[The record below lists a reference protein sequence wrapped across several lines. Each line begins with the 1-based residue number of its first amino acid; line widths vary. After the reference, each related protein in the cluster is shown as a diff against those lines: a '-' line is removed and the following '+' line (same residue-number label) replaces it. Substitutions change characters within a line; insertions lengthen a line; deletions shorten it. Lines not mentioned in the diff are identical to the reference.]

1 MEHPKSSKL
10 LDDSS
15 FEFTLAEASSYIVE
29 MDNILKDSGDQTLGQ
44 EFFQDVALHFSCSP
58 WRAAKSPVTAEHVHA
73 WFENRRKELR
83 SSSKKARPPPPP
95 PPPPELPPSPSSPP
109 PTPPPKLLLY
119 HSESDFLTHAP
130 SSEPPEFIGKATDLS
145 ELAFEAFSSRDHAC
159 RCHHSDVLLGDYCWW
174 WSATAIEYLKCRSI
188 NRDMRG
194 GVIPILCPW
203 NPPKPTFRL
212 QMHKLRHCFS
222 TVVYHYETTGK
233 KDARVRYA
241 GFGKDEDEWVNVAR
255 GVRDRSIP
263 LESSECYRVK
273 VGDLVLCF
281 RERQDHALYFDA
293 YVVEIQRRLHDI
305 GGCRCIFVVRYEH
318 DHYEEKVHIG
328 RLCCRPSAFNSDRI

>member
-15 FEFTLAEASSYIVE
+15 FEFTLAEIVE

-145 ELAFEAFSSRDHAC
+145 ELAFEAFSSRDHA
-159 RCHHSDVLLGDYCWW
+159 W
-174 WSATAIEYLKCRSI
+174 
-188 NRDMRG
+188 
-194 GVIPILCPW
+194 
-203 NPPKPTFRL
+203 L

-233 KDARVRYA
+233 KVSKYLDV
-241 GFGKDEDEWVNVAR
+241 
-255 GVRDRSIP
+255 
-263 LESSECYRVK
+263 
-273 VGDLVLCF
+273 
-281 RERQDHALYFDA
+281 
-293 YVVEIQRRLHDI
+293 
-305 GGCRCIFVVRYEH
+305 
-318 DHYEEKVHIG
+318 EEKSLMI
-328 RLCCRPSAFNSDRI
+328 CCAFYAIATNFTGCSSSICWFRKG

>member
-15 FEFTLAEASSYIVE
+15 FEFTLAEIVE

-145 ELAFEAFSSRDHAC
+145 ELAFEAFSSRDHA
-159 RCHHSDVLLGDYCWW
+159 W
-174 WSATAIEYLKCRSI
+174 
-188 NRDMRG
+188 
-194 GVIPILCPW
+194 
-203 NPPKPTFRL
+203 L